1 MRNKCHRCLEPAH
14 RWFDCTVNVIPAA
27 KKSQNGSGW
36 IIGCHAIG
44 MLVNRGAGGELE
56 QSKNGTEKWIAESG
70 ATFHMTRSADY
81 LRDMHP
87 SEDKVKVGND
97 TLIGV
102 EGYGS
107 LTVVFLN

>member
-1 MRNKCHRCLEPAH
+1 MVCLVREMREE
-14 RWFDCTVNVIPAA
+14 
-27 KKSQNGSGW
+27 S
-36 IIGCHAIG
+36 AIR
-44 MLVNRGAGGELE
+44 VRTA
-56 QSKNGTEKWIAESG
+56 EKWIAESG